1 MAAPKMYGQL
11 IHSFYMI
18 ENILNILLGAM
29 YKNILYIL
37 YYIYGDIWMGPKL
50 FLNVYG
56 YSSRERK
63 LKNPPIVAF
72 IGLHR
77 PRPRTLRHFLKTSS
91 PSLSSSS
98 IFFSKN

>member
-37 YYIYGDIWMGPKL
+37 YYIYGDIWMGPNCSLMLVAILQEKE
-50 FLNVYG
+50 N
-56 YSSRERK
+56 
-63 LKNPPIVAF
+63 LKIP
-72 IGLHR
+72 L
-77 PRPRTLRHFLKTSS
+77 LLL
-91 PSLSSSS
+91 LSDYTVLVHGR
-98 IFFSKN
+98 FDTF